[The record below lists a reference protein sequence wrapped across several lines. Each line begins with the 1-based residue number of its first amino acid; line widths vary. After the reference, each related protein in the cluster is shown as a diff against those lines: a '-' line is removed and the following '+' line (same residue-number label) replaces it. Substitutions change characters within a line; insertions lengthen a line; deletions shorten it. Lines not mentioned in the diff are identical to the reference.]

1 MGKAYG
7 GGMDAFSRSEVDRL
21 GERLGSSPTASD
33 EDARM
38 YTAWSKGFVSA
49 ATAVE
54 EEVAARARVLGGFQ
68 VSSRIKQIRST
79 SAKLRR
85 MSTRLS
91 SLENIAGCRVVA
103 PTLDDIDRLLVELM
117 TLRISRVRDYRS
129 NPHNGYRAVHLTV
142 RDGSGTAVELQLR
155 TEIQHGWA
163 GMAERWAATIDP
175 DLKYGG
181 GPLAEQETLAE
192 LARIGYALDLSR
204 RESSVRAQL
213 LNVALVSA
221 SIRETLGPE
230 LHNPGRDPELYG
242 EQLVMTVERFLRLTG
257 TGG

>member
-1 MGKAYG
+1 
-7 GGMDAFSRSEVDRL
+7 
-21 GERLGSSPTASD
+21 
-33 EDARM
+33 M
-38 YTAWSKGFVSA
+38 YTAWSKGFVAA
-49 ATAVE
+49 ATTVE
-54 EEVAARARVLGGFQ
+54 AEVAARAHILGGFQ

-91 SLENIAGCRVVA
+91 SLEDIAGCRVVA
-103 PTLDDIDRLLVELM
+103 PTLDDIDRLLIELM

-129 NPHNGYRAVHLTV
+129 APHNSYRAVHLTV

-181 GPLAEQETLAE
+181 GPLAEQEALAK

-204 RESSVRAQL
+204 RASSVREQL
-213 LNVALVSA
+213 LNTARASA
-221 SIRETLGPE
+221 SIRATLGSG
-230 LHNPGRDPELYG
+230 LDDPGRDPELRSG
-242 EQLVMTVERFLRLTG
+242 RLVMTVEKFLRLTREG
-257 TGG
+257 NGD

>member
-1 MGKAYG
+1 
-7 GGMDAFSRSEVDRL
+7 
-21 GERLGSSPTASD
+21 
-33 EDARM
+33 M
-38 YTAWSKGFVSA
+38 YTAWSKSFVSA
-49 ATAVE
+49 TTAVE

-91 SLENIAGCRVVA
+91 SLEDIAGCRVVA
-103 PTLDDIDRLLVELM
+103 PTLDDIDRLLIQLM

-129 NPHNGYRAVHLTV
+129 NPHHSYRAVHLTV
-142 RDGSGTAVELQLR
+142 RDGSGAAVELQLR

-163 GMAERWAATIDP
+163 GMAERWPATIDP

-181 GPLAEQETLAE
+181 GPLAEQEALAE

-204 RESSVRAQL
+204 RASSVREQL
-213 LNVALVSA
+213 LNTAGASA
-221 SIRETLGPE
+221 SIRAALGLE
-230 LHNPGRDPELYG
+230 LDDPGRDPELRSG
-242 EQLVMTVERFLRLTG
+242 RLVMTVENFLRLTRNG
-257 TGG
+257 D

>member
-1 MGKAYG
+1 
-7 GGMDAFSRSEVDRL
+7 
-21 GERLGSSPTASD
+21 
-33 EDARM
+33 M

-54 EEVAARARVLGGFQ
+54 EEAAARARVLGGFQ

-91 SLENIAGCRVVA
+91 SLEDIAGCRVVA
-103 PTLDDIDRLLVELM
+103 PTLDDIDRLLIQLM

-129 NPHNGYRAVHLTV
+129 TPHHSYRAVHLTV

-181 GPLAEQETLAE
+181 GPLAEQEALAE

-204 RESSVRAQL
+204 RASSVREQL
-213 LNVALVSA
+213 LSTARASA
-221 SIRETLGPE
+221 SIRAMLGPE
-230 LHNPGRDPELYG
+230 LDDPRWEPELYS
-242 EQLVMTVERFLRLTG
+242 ERLVMTVEDFLRLTREG
-257 TGG
+257 NGD